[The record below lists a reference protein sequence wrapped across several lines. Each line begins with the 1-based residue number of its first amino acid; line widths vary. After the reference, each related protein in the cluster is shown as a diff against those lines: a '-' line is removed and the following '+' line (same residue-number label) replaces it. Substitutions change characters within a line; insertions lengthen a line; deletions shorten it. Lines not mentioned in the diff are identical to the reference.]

1 MAEFL
6 TNLADWMMLVAPIW
20 AYAAIIVVSY
30 MENII
35 PPIPGDMIVVL
46 GGYLVGV
53 GKLSFVL
60 VILLS
65 TVGGALGF
73 MTMYWIGVSIEERV
87 LEQHRFRWLP
97 KDRIERARN
106 WLHRWGYGV
115 VAANRFL
122 SGARSIIS
130 LTVGMA
136 KMDPTKTAA
145 WATLSAL
152 VWTGLITYAGY
163 VVGDNWLV
171 IARYL
176 HAYGKLTLTILVA
189 VALGW
194 SGWNLFR
201 TWKQR
206 VREREQ

>member
-1 MAEFL
+1 MGEFL
-6 TNLADWMMLVAPIW
+6 TDLADWMILVSPIW
-20 AYAAIIVVSY
+20 AYAAILVVAY
-30 MENII
+30 GENII

-60 VILLS
+60 VVLLS
-65 TVGGALGF
+65 TIGGVLGF
-73 MTMYWIGVSIEERV
+73 MTMYLIGVKIEEKV

-97 KDRIERARN
+97 KYRIEGAKN

-115 VAANRFL
+115 VVANRFL

-136 KMDPTKTAA
+136 KMDPARTAA
-145 WATLSAL
+145 MAALSAL

-171 IARYL
+171 IGRYL
-176 HAYGKLTLTILVA
+176 RAYGKLTLLVL
-189 VALGW
+189 VVIALGW
-194 SGWNLFR
+194 SGWNLL
-201 TWKQR
+201 R
-206 VREREQ
+206 VWRRRIREREQ